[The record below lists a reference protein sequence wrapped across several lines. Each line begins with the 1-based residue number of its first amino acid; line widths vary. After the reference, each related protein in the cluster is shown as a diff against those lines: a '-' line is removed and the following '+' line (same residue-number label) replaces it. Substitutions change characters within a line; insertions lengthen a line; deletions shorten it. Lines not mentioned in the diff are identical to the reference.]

1 MFLFKKNKYEI
12 NNKINGAHKV
22 MMAVGML
29 ILTALIE
36 ICEKMIMIIPLKNI
50 FNLKFLNLSLLL
62 DLRTTRDA
70 IIDAIGIYN
79 GKKVL
84 L

>member
-12 NNKINGAHKV
+12 NNKINGVHKV

-62 DLRTTRDA
+62 DLRTTKDA
-70 IIDAIGIYN
+70 IIHTIGIYN